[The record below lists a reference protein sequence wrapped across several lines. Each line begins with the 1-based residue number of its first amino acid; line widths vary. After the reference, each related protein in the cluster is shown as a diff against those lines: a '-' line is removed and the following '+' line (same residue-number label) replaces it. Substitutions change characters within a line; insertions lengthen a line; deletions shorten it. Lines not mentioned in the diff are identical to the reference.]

1 MSKANVVVRSKWLK
15 FELFK
20 NLLLRD
26 WLPTKSYVFL
36 KTGINCESVR
46 F

>member
-20 NLLLRD
+20 NLRD